1 MKYGINYMGN
11 NNYICLNRDRTMDLE
26 QVLDISA
33 IDEYFKLKN
42 MLHLTEEEIEKIP
55 YKMKIHFDEREN

>member
-1 MKYGINYMGN
+1 
-11 NNYICLNRDRTMDLE
+11 MDLE

-33 IDEYFKLKN
+33 VEEYFKLKN